1 MSLNVMWFSRPVRWF
16 TFLSVLVLS
25 LGAKAQW
32 QATAGVQSADKARQ
46 ALAFLPNELWIHQGD
61 SITWRFQAGEIHTVT
76 FLSTVPDPQVRP
88 PFDVGCPGFS
98 SDPATF
104 DGSTCVSTPPL
115 VKGAT
120 FTVYFPATGNFKL
133 VCLVHPDMTAVVHVL
148 DTSKPLPHSQEFY
161 DQEARDQA
169 KALLSDQD
177 RNSDRDKLHAS
188 HHHSPHVIAGDGEIT
203 SRDGGT
209 QTLSVMRFDHDKLI
223 IHAGQT
229 VEWEND
235 DPEDPHT
242 ITFGTEPLDLFDPS
256 ANVSV
261 DLDGARHAVI
271 HSTSDSVHSGFI
283 AAPPQDRI
291 GLPQSPFAATKFRI
305 TFTHPGRYPYICALH
320 DELGMKGEIIV
331 LP

>member
-1 MSLNVMWFSRPVRWF
+1 MSLNVAWLSRAIRLF
-16 TFLSVLVLS
+16 TVSFVVVLS
-25 LGAKAQW
+25 LRADAQW
-32 QATAGVQSADKARQ
+32 HAVAGAQTADKARQ

-61 SITWRFQAGEIHTVT
+61 SITWRFEAGEIHTVT
-76 FLSTVPDPQVRP
+76 FLSTLPDPQVRP

-120 FTVYFPATGNFKL
+120 FTVFFPATGNFKL
-133 VCLVHPDMTAVVHVL
+133 VCLVHPDMTAIVHVL
-148 DTSKPLPHSQEFY
+148 DTSKALPHTQEFY

-169 KALLSDQD
+169 RDLLSDQD
-177 RNSDRDKLHAS
+177 KNGDHNKTHAS
-188 HHHSPHVIAGDGEIT
+188 HHHWPHIIAGDGEIT
-203 SRDGGT
+203 SVDGSA

-242 ITFGTEPLDLFDPS
+242 ITFGNEPADLFDPS
-256 ANVSV
+256 ANVTLDV
-261 DLDGARHAVI
+261 DGARHAVL
-271 HSTSDSVHSGFI
+271 HSPADSAHSGFI
-283 AAPPQDRI
+283 AAAPQDRI
-291 GLPQSPFAATKFRI
+291 GLPQSPIAVTKFRI
-305 TFTHPGRYPYICALH
+305 TFTQSGRYPYICALH
-320 DELGMKGEIIV
+320 DGLGMRGEIIV